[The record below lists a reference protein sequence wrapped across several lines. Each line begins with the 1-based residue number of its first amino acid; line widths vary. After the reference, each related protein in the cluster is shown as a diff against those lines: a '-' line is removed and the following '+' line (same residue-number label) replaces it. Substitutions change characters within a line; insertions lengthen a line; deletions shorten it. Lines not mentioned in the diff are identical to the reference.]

1 MNVFARHRPQ
11 KLRMS
16 SLGFTLI
23 ELMVTIAVLAII
35 VSIAAPNISTQLAN
49 QRVKSTAA
57 TLANALSEAK
67 AESVIR
73 RQDQA
78 VSYSNGTTESGS
90 ITIGSVKTYRYDVKS
105 KISGVTGSITF
116 RPSKVASAAA
126 TYTVCDS
133 NARANP
139 RQVTVSKLAVISN
152 QAGGTC

>member
-1 MNVFARHRPQ
+1 
-11 KLRMS
+11 
-16 SLGFTLI
+16 
-23 ELMVTIAVLAII
+23 MVTIAVLAII
-35 VSIAAPNISTQLAN
+35 VGIAAPSISTQLAN

-116 RPSKVASAAA
+116 KPSKVASAAA

-133 NARANP
+133 NP

-152 QAGGTC
+152 QTGGTC

>member
-1 MNVFARHRPQ
+1 
-11 KLRMS
+11 
-16 SLGFTLI
+16 
-23 ELMVTIAVLAII
+23 MVTIAVLAII
-35 VSIAAPNISTQLAN
+35 VGMAAPSISTQLAN

-73 RQDQA
+73 RQAQV

-90 ITIGSVKTYRYDVKS
+90 ITIGSIKTYRYDVKS
-105 KISGVTGSITF
+105 KISGVTDSITF
-116 RPSKVASAAA
+116 GPSKVASAAA

-133 NARANP
+133 NVRANP